1 MEVYF
6 IPHLSCLV
14 SAVVAVDRYL
24 FNDAEVKPFDPAQI
38 ASECFGGEMTVIM
51 FQSKHAVYGSYCILM
66 LILKILDC
74 LLLALKSQLMKKRM
88 ILRLPSGRVVDLCF
102 VVISL
107 WV

>member
-14 SAVVAVDRYL
+14 SVVVAVDRYL

-51 FQSKHAVYGSYCILM
+51 FQSP
-66 LILKILDC
+66 
-74 LLLALKSQLMKKRM
+74 LLLTIAAFCIFSY
-88 ILRLPSGRVVDLCF
+88 IH
-102 VVISL
+102 
-107 WV
+107 